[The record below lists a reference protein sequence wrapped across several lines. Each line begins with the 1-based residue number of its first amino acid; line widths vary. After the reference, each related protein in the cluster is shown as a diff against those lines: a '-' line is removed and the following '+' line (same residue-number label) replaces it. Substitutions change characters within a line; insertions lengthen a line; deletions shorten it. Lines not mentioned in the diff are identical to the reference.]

1 MVPILQ
7 TVNRIGRGSARENG
21 VGSTDLAAW
30 GLSSDDSGPHAVLV
44 LSVATETIGRDGATT
59 TISGDPPKVTPGER
73 LKIARREA
81 GFGSAR
87 SAAIAMDISVYTYSG
102 HENGNRSISQAFA
115 NRYAHRFG
123 VRAAWLMFGDGSP
136 HPDPVDRRAVRTDR
150 SAAESVADPSSP
162 RPELRPFF
170 PEAGGSVPEI
180 DPKPLSSQKAESVR
194 TFYALP
200 SRSGTKTGHPVLG
213 HWMFP
218 PAYVEHE
225 LGADPESL
233 MVLGM
238 IGDAMRPTL
247 LSGDRV
253 VVDTSQ
259 NRVSGD
265 GLYVFDDWEGHPQIR
280 RMIHVLAMHPP
291 RLRILADNPLHED
304 VEIEADKIRIIGRV
318 VARVS
323 RF

>member
-1 MVPILQ
+1 
-7 TVNRIGRGSARENG
+7 
-21 VGSTDLAAW
+21 
-30 GLSSDDSGPHAVLV
+30 
-44 LSVATETIGRDGATT
+44 
-59 TISGDPPKVTPGER
+59 VTPGER

-115 NRYAHRFG
+115 NRYARRFG

-136 HPDPVDRRAVRTDR
+136 HPDSADRRMVGEGESETDAAV
-150 SAAESVADPSSP
+150 DPSAP
-162 RPELRPFF
+162 RPQLRPFF

-180 DPKPLSSQKAESVR
+180 DPKPVSSQKAEAVR

-225 LGADPESL
+225 LGADPASVI
-233 MVLGM
+233 VLAM
-238 IGDAMRPTL
+238 LGDAMRPTL
-247 LSGDRV
+247 LPGDRV

-280 RMIHVLAMHPP
+280 RLIHVLAVHPP
-291 RLRILADNPLHED
+291 RLRVLADNPLQED

-323 RF
+323 RL

>member
-1 MVPILQ
+1 M
-7 TVNRIGRGSARENG
+7 
-21 VGSTDLAAW
+21 
-30 GLSSDDSGPHAVLV
+30 
-44 LSVATETIGRDGATT
+44 
-59 TISGDPPKVTPGER
+59 TPGER

-136 HPDPVDRRAVRTDR
+136 HPDVGDRRTV
-150 SAAESVADPSSP
+150 SADGSEAEPTPGGSVP

-170 PEAGGSVPEI
+170 PEASGSVPEI
-180 DPKPLSSQKAESVR
+180 DPKLLSSHKTESVR

-218 PAYVEHE
+218 PAYVQHE

-233 MVLGM
+233 IVLGM
-238 IGDAMRPTL
+238 MGDAMRPTL

-259 NRVSGD
+259 NRVGGD
-265 GLYVFDDWEGHPQIR
+265 GLYVFDDWEGNPQIR
-280 RMIHVLAMHPP
+280 RMIHVLAMQPP
-291 RLRILADNPLHED
+291 RLRVLADNPLHED

-318 VARVS
+318 VGRVS
-323 RF
+323 RV